1 MGQTAR
7 LCLHLA
13 WTVKGVAAN
22 DECAGVVLCCHRGF
36 TVMTFDNKHHQEIS
50 RNNCK
55 LRERGKEGG
64 RQSVAVASGEG
75 RLNKCGVW
83 RETAELPTHMI
94 GLTGVSRKEGP
105 RNLEMIVLNGR
116 KRDPL
121 QFTIYLG

>member
-1 MGQTAR
+1 MRINVVKRRQHKFFPSLKGQTAR
-7 LCLHLA
+7 LSLHLA

-64 RQSVAVASGEG
+64 RQSVAVASGGEI
-75 RLNKCGVW
+75 K
-83 RETAELPTHMI
+83 
-94 GLTGVSRKEGP
+94 
-105 RNLEMIVLNGR
+105 
-116 KRDPL
+116 
-121 QFTIYLG
+121 